1 MIKCITGSLFP
12 PRESFTQS
20 SFIYVFKRL
29 KQISFSR
36 GNYYRTL
43 SVYPSFV
50 FFLYTL
56 KELFLPEQIIPAASA
71 SQLTL
76 VDLICALSTLQTER
90 VLQLVKEVVKRPPQI
105 RGDEVRSLGTL
116 PMNAWLSRNL
126 LSYKLCLGRK

>member
-12 PRESFTQS
+12 PRESFIQS

-43 SVYPSFV
+43 SVYHSFA
-50 FFLYTL
+50 FSLYTL
-56 KELFLPEQIIPAASA
+56 KELFFPEQIIPAASA

-105 RGDEVRSLGTL
+105 RGEEVRSLGTL
-116 PMNAWLSRNL
+116 PMNAWLPRNL
-126 LSYKLCLGRK
+126 LSKLCLGRK